1 MRNALLR
8 DCCDHSIQPRPQSQH
23 MRTHAEQKQ
32 VELWWLFLLCTFFS
46 PREPR
51 SMNVAPSP
59 SKGLRPGPS
68 SRHKHT
74 ASFYTAK
81 CSPDHSVP
89 EGLGKADACAT
100 EGRACKDSHLRP
112 EVPFVPAPRLQQPG
126 MQVGQMRTLGPEPVT
141 HCRTNRKA
149 VHLPRARPG
158 LPTDTIASGARVQA
172 VLFLA
177 LSLSC

>member
-1 MRNALLR
+1 MAFLAVHIL
-8 DCCDHSIQPRPQSQH
+8 QS
-23 MRTHAEQKQ
+23 
-32 VELWWLFLLCTFFS
+32 
-46 PREPR
+46 PG
-51 SMNVAPSP
+51 APKHERGP
-59 SKGLRPGPS
+59 FTQQGLRPGPS

-126 MQVGQMRTLGPEPVT
+126 MQVGQMRALGPEPVT

-149 VHLPRARPG
+149 VHLP
-158 LPTDTIASGARVQA
+158 
-172 VLFLA
+172 
-177 LSLSC
+177 